1 MSYYYDILFDFVI
14 VLSIIILEILVLKED
29 KFVLVILNLFN
40 VFFIKILVLIDD
52 VLIIN
57 DFKIG

>member
-14 VLSIIILEILVLKED
+14 VLSIVILEILVLKED

-40 VFFIKILVLIDD
+40 VFLIKILVLIDD